1 MKILITG
8 GAGFIGT
15 HLRTQLVNEGHSVRI
30 LDNLLPQVHGEA
42 PTVDFGACEFILGDV
57 RDAESVFKAVKGID
71 VVYHLAAETGVGQ
84 SQYEIERYI
93 STNTLGTAIVL
104 EASAQAGVSQ
114 VIITSSRA
122 VYGEGLHICLG
133 CDHRFVPTSRRSE
146 NLDKGNWEVL
156 CPQCDQIA
164 LFQPMKEG
172 DPMLPISVYGLTK
185 VQQEQIAE
193 QVSRVHDIKVTN
205 LRLFNVF
212 GPGQSLS
219 NPYVGVLGTFFRRIK
234 SGEDID
240 LYEDGQM
247 RRDFVFV
254 EDVVKA
260 LQLAKNSELA
270 FNQTINVGTGNGPTL
285 EEAGREM
292 FRLMGVEP
300 KIRFSGKYR
309 LGDIRHAVADT
320 ALIEHALN
328 YRPDTT
334 FPEGLRNFVNWAS
347 GEEFCGNEIDTAAER
362 QLREKNLLRQVQK

>member
-30 LDNLLPQVHGEA
+30 FDNLLPQVHGEVPA
-42 PTVDFGACEFILGDV
+42 IDFGDCDFILGDV
-57 RDAESVFKAVKGID
+57 RDAESMSKAVKGID
-71 VVYHLAAETGVGQ
+71 IVYHLAAETGVGQ
-84 SQYEIERYI
+84 SQYEIGRYI
-93 STNTLGTAIVL
+93 STNTLGTAVVL
-104 EASAQAGVSQ
+104 DASAQAGVKQ

-122 VYGEGLHICLG
+122 VYGEGLHICSR
-133 CDHRFVPTSRRSE
+133 CSHRFVPTSRRFE
-146 NLDKGNWEVL
+146 NLDEGNWEVL
-156 CPQCDQIA
+156 CPLCGQIA

-172 DPMLPISVYGLTK
+172 DPVQPISVYGLTK

-193 QVSRVHDIKVTN
+193 QVSRVHNIKVTN

-234 SGEDID
+234 SGDDID

-247 RRDFVFV
+247 RRDFVYV
-254 EDVVKA
+254 GDVVNA
-260 LQLAKNSELA
+260 LQLTKDTEHA
-270 FNQTINVGTGNGPTL
+270 FNKTINVGTGNGPTL

-292 FRLMGVEP
+292 FRLLGVEP

-309 LGDIRHAVADT
+309 LGDIHHAVADT
-320 ALIEHALN
+320 ELIERALN
-328 YRPDTT
+328 YRPGTT
-334 FPEGLRNFVNWAS
+334 FPEGLKSFVSWAL
-347 GEEFCGNEIDTAAER
+347 EETFCGNEIDTAAES
-362 QLREKNLLRQVQK
+362 QLWERNLLRQAQK